1 MVLPENEVAN
11 PSLQQRLQNAVLY
24 NQRTYPRLN
33 VFCCPLLFY
42 VYKRVWLQV
51 RCHMP
56 CGSQATCCRS
66 LSCFPKHT
74 EKSHG
79 SVLWSSTWSAACWL
93 DAVREPLTAT
103 GALIPAFPVPRSS
116 PARQLG
122 YAESSITLR
131 KHMGFSLRVGLGGW
145 VSVFVSLWFR
155 LGLVGVCCG
164 VVLPLFYFI
173 SGKRWRDDTSREV
186 RGCPLHSVRRRWLK
200 TDDPAVCLHL

>member
-24 NQRTYPRLN
+24 NQRTYLRLN

-42 VYKRVWLQV
+42 VYIRVWLQV

-66 LSCFPKHT
+66 LSRFPSTLKNLT
-74 EKSHG
+74 APFFG
-79 SVLWSSTWSAACWL
+79 LPPGPPPADLTRFRNRWQRLGLWSPPFLSF
-93 DAVREPLTAT
+93 
-103 GALIPAFPVPRSS
+103 GPAQPGRWD
-116 PARQLG
+116 
-122 YAESSITLR
+122 AESSITLR
-131 KHMGFSLRVGLGGW
+131 KHREKPRVGLGGW

-155 LGLVGVCCG
+155 LGLVGVCRG
-164 VVLPLFYFI
+164 AVLPLFYFI
-173 SGKRWRDDTSREV
+173 SGKHWRDDTSCEV
-186 RGCPLHSVRRRWLK
+186 RRCPLHSVRRRWVK